1 MQSYNF
7 CAKNEHILSFF
18 CTCTYNL
25 FADWHIFGRGEMAIV
40 FFMMRKIVI
49 HSSSAELR
57 ALIRGLLSDIE
68 ALFIATA
75 SREEL
80 FTICRISQC
89 DLVLT
94 DDVRMFM
101 NGSDAV
107 SKIRQGGSLPQIFV
121 LSYDLSEDTV
131 TTLLEE
137 GINQF
142 ITLPTAA
149 ERLYNKVLTQYHDLV

>member
-1 MQSYNF
+1 
-7 CAKNEHILSFF
+7 
-18 CTCTYNL
+18 
-25 FADWHIFGRGEMAIV
+25 
-40 FFMMRKIVI
+40 MMRKIII
-49 HSSSAELR
+49 HSRSAELR

-68 ALFIATA
+68 ALFIPT
-75 SREEL
+75 STREEL
-80 FTICRISQC
+80 FAICLTSKC

-101 NGSDAV
+101 NGSDAI

-121 LSYDLSEDTV
+121 LSYDLSEETV

-149 ERLYNKVLTQYHDLV
+149 ERLYDKVLTQHHGLV